1 MRKEERLSHGPS
13 PPSAFH
19 NPFTSSSRQPA
30 MRPLPRWRVFAAFV
44 FCVLPWPAAWW
55 GLYVQ
60 SSAPLAFALYHAV
73 CFGGGWLLRSPG
85 LPDPDRVWRL
95 RAQHLLFAVL
105 AVNAVMLLAYSL
117 VGAALLSKP
126 VVLSFL
132 STRGLGPNTYVWLF
146 PYFALVN
153 PLAEEFFWRGG
164 VYPTFRRL
172 FRSPIEAGALG
183 AFFFGAWHWMVIRL
197 FVAPYVA
204 LAATLGVMAV
214 GFGLCVV
221 YERTRR
227 IAHPIALHALAADAP
242 LLLMLLLLGRA

>member
-1 MRKEERLSHGPS
+1 
-13 PPSAFH
+13 
-19 NPFTSSSRQPA
+19 
-30 MRPLPRWRVFAAFV
+30 VFAAFV

-60 SSAPLAFALYHAV
+60 HSAPLAFALYHGV
-73 CFGGGWLLRSPG
+73 CFAGGWLLRSPG
-85 LPDPDRVWRL
+85 LPDPDRVWTL
-95 RAQHLLFAVL
+95 RARHLLFAVL
-105 AVNAVMLLAYSL
+105 GVNAIMLLAYSL

-126 VVLSFL
+126 AVLSFL
-132 STRGLGPNTYVWLF
+132 STKGLGPNTYVWLF

-172 FRSPIEAGALG
+172 FRSRLGAGALA

-214 GFGLCVV
+214 GFGLCIV

-242 LLLMLLLLGRA
+242 LLLLLLLLGRS